1 MIGLDTNVLLRLF
14 IEDDPAQCERAR
26 RLVGA
31 AAAERPCLVN
41 PVVLAEFAWVLAT
54 KLKRKRSEVAHL
66 VDEVLSADDL
76 EIPHRRA
83 ARDALLA
90 YRTGKADFPDYFIA
104 EINSELGCAST
115 ATFDAAALDAPS
127 FSPVP

>member
-14 IEDDPAQCERAR
+14 IEDDPAQCERAEALSTPR
-26 RLVGA
+26 RPRA
-31 AAAERPCLVN
+31 
-41 PVVLAEFAWVLAT
+41 LASSIRSFLPNSLGRLQET
-54 KLKRKRSEVAHL
+54 KRKRPEVAHL
-66 VDEVLSADDL
+66 VEGVLSVDDL